1 MNNKI
6 NTEQAK
12 KDTLLKIETINAVE
26 GFDPKSLALKISDM
40 NDGTERYHLP
50 VMPQMA
56 WFRLKYPDGK
66 IKVSVKQGNN
76 CFIGEA
82 RVYAHY
88 NDSADCYLAE
98 GSASRGYDAK
108 KPTVSPREWAQTAA
122 IGMALRNAGFGLQF
136 AVAGESYED
145 NTLNEIAA
153 INSQMPVTGGNN
165 PAAANSISFAGLP
178 EKPSKQGADQT
189 IDLLGSQAETAEP
202 SAEGPEISLL
212 DKAMAAL
219 CPISKHKDKTLGEM
233 IRIDPGALAY
243 VAKHAD
249 KYGDEI
255 AGYATLICEYAAQQ
269 ASA

>member
-1 MNNKI
+1 MNKNI
-6 NTEQAK
+6 NSEQAK

-88 NDSADCYLAE
+88 NDPADCYLAE
-98 GSASRGYDAK
+98 GSASRGYIK
-108 KPTVSPREWAQTAA
+108 EKPAVQPREWAQTSA
-122 IGMALRNAGFGLQF
+122 IGAALRNAGFGLQF
-136 AVAGESYED
+136 YIAGESFEG
-145 NTLNEIAA
+145 NTVNEFVYSDGQEI
-153 INSQMPVTGGNN
+153 PGGEF
-165 PAAANSISFAGLP
+165 IP
-178 EKPSKQGADQT
+178 ENTVP
-189 IDLLGSQAETAEP
+189 AETSGQMSFSDESQSEVKNGESTYSP
-202 SAEGPEISLL
+202 VQPELKPL
-212 DKAMAAL
+212 EKAMAAM
-219 CPISKHKDKTLGEM
+219 CPILKYKDKKLGDM

-243 VAKHAD
+243 VAKSAD
-249 KYGDEI
+249 KYGEEI
-255 AGYATLICEYAAQQ
+255 AAYATLICENALQQTQ
-269 ASA
+269 AS